1 MCISVINVKK
11 QTRKRNKNENQTK
24 KKTENSHK
32 KIAKIQKKTQEHK
45 T

>member
-1 MCISVINVKK
+1 MK
-11 QTRKRNKNENQTK
+11 NQTK

-32 KIAKIQKKTQEHK
+32 KIAKIPKIQKKTQEHK